1 MPIGIERV
9 CPSIGALVDISLL
22 GAKNLQNNSFL
33 RRKMSDSDSD
43 FEEGV
48 PFEGMDEEFDILEN
62 EDELFDFVEDNDD
75 EVRVIFRFCCVL
87 RVMLV
92 FEFNRATLRRRSRP
106 PGSERPLQRAR
117 KRRQQS
123 EQRRKL
129 ELLQEERKLP
139 IPLLARVCFYSS
151 CRIGVL

>member
-1 MPIGIERV
+1 
-9 CPSIGALVDISLL
+9 
-22 GAKNLQNNSFL
+22 
-33 RRKMSDSDSD
+33 MSDSDSD

-75 EVRVIFRFCCVL
+75 EVWVIFRFCCVL

-139 IPLLARVCFYSS
+139 IPLLVRVCF
-151 CRIGVL
+151 